1 MTMTDNASPSVQPGP
16 LKRLGDVI
24 QLAFFPTD
32 FDATMKYWIETV
44 GVGPFFVLNDVRLDG
59 MKYKGEPTD
68 AVFTMAIGYWGDIQ
82 IELIKTDSD
91 APSLYAGEY
100 AVRDRLHHVC
110 VFVESIVEA
119 REACAAVGAEI
130 IVEGNV
136 GPDGAVIYVDPGQGP
151 GHVIEYLQPMAGSE
165 GLFQMMKDAARDWD
179 GSDPIRVL
187 Q

>member
-1 MTMTDNASPSVQPGP
+1 MTGEATTPTIAKPGP

-24 QLAFFPTD
+24 QLAYFPTD

-44 GVGPFFVLNDVRLDG
+44 GVGPFFVPNDVRLDD

-68 AVFTMAIGYWGDIQ
+68 ATFTMAIGYWGDIQ
-82 IELIKTDSD
+82 IELIRTDSTS
-91 APSLYAGEY
+91 PSLYSGEY

-110 VFVESIVEA
+110 VFVESIEEA
-119 REACAAVGAEI
+119 RRACKEAGAEI
-130 IVEGNV
+130 IVEGKV
-136 GPDGAVIYVDPGQGP
+136 GADGAVIYVDPGQGP
-151 GHVIEYLQPMAGSE
+151 GHVIEYLQPLSGTE